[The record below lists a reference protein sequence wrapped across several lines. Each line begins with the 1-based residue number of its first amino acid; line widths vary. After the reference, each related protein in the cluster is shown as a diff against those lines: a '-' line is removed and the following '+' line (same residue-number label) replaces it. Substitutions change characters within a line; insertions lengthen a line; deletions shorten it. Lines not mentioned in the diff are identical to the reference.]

1 MLETSLTTS
10 MVFIILIGAAMLTAA
25 FRGFGGEEIVR
36 NFLTGLPGG
45 FWTQFIVVMA
55 VIFVL
60 GFFLDF
66 IEIAIVVV
74 PIVAPILLAET
85 SANVTAVWLGVMIAV
100 NMQTS
105 FLTPPFGFS
114 LFYLRGVAPKS
125 IQTTEIWKGASV
137 FIFLQLVGLGI
148 VGYFPQLVNYL
159 PLRSYYNSEVS
170 PPPLN
175 PKLQDCLVEYTYEKY
190 NNNFDD
196 SLILVN
202 KIQSDD
208 LSFIPQNY
216 LSSLEN
222 SLEAIKMSKVLLE
235 EIIESENKFNEFGK
249 VYKPLHME
257 VRGIERKV
265 RKQEKRIEKLKKDLR
280 LETDENEIDI
290 LNKEIKKIIEDIS
303 KIKFTIPKNWEN
315 ENKNFNKI
323 IENFNKTK
331 LKYNRAV
338 DNSFNDISDLI
349 KKFERVDKLEELTF
363 LFDEI
368 KIEINQ
374 ENKEIEQL
382 LKNFEK
388 RFNPFS
394 GVSDIK
400 KLIKKSRKILKKN
413 PKEKIEAIKLINESK
428 FKFDQEIKWRMNG
441 KEILL
446 ANLIKLL
453 DQGNETFALRKQDHL
468 NKEQALYLA
477 SCKSKPQDISLYF

>member
-1 MLETSLTTS
+1 

-208 LSFIPQNY
+208 LSFIPQSY

-280 LETDENEIDI
+280 LETEENEIDM
-290 LNKEIKKIIEDIS
+290 LNKEINKLIEDIS
-303 KIKFTIPKNWEN
+303 QIKFTIPKNWESQ
-315 ENKNFNKI
+315 NKNFNKI

-374 ENKEIEQL
+374 ENKEIEEL